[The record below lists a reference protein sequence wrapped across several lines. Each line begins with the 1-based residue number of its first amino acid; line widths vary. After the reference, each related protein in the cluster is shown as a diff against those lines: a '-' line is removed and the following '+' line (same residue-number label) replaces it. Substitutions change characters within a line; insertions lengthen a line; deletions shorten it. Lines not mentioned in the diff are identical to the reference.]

1 MPNARNDRSSR
12 RQAHPLV
19 EGLRGVLVLVLT
31 TAGLSAAA
39 WLVAASFA
47 ALFR

>member
-1 MPNARNDRSSR
+1 MPNSG
-12 RQAHPLV
+12 HPPRERDESHLLV

-31 TAGLSAAA
+31 TAGLSMVA
-39 WLVAASFA
+39 WLVAAAFA

>member
-1 MPNARNDRSSR
+1 MSNSR
-12 RQAHPLV
+12 YLRHERTETHPLL

-39 WLVAASFA
+39 WLVAAGFA
-47 ALFR
+47 TLFR

>member
-1 MPNARNDRSSR
+1 MPDLRRARADR

-31 TAGLSAAA
+31 TAGLSGAA
-39 WLVAASFA
+39 WLVAAGFA